1 MALTLTAKAPNAVLQ
16 YEWKPKP
23 GTALETVSVTVTSGT
38 VTVDAGAQGDTAV
51 FTVSG
56 GSDGVVQVLAVTA
69 QAGEETFSD
78 TVYLPIEAT
87 THRLTNAAKTG
98 STTLEGQEEDMSS
111 RSMRIY
117 VDKRR
122 NAVRIAEMSEQK
134 SAISLRQ
141 AARATLL
148 DWAME
153 DTRDLIIEALG
164 SMNGTAFIDR
174 TAVIADAW
182 LVDNADRVVFGAAAA
197 GLTDMSAD
205 LALLDTTAD
214 LFNATALDA
223 MVLKAKTAN
232 PKIRPMRDPGNGK
245 RYYVAFAN
253 PHAFKNLRD
262 SIDTEVLAQTSV
274 QAEAS
279 KLFEGGDIMW
289 NGVIVKETD
298 NIPIYQNLG
307 SGGTTNVTPV
317 YLCGAQALAVAYAKR
332 WRTVTEEFDYNDKY
346 GVAIDG
352 IYGVRKIIFGSGAGD
367 TDDLKDHAVVSGFFA
382 TSGAHTIAAAT
393 AAEN

>member
-1 MALTLTAKAPNAVLQ
+1 MTDTTPATGLVVQQWEDKFFTEYLHDGGFKSLMGTNENAVIQVKEDLT
-16 YEWKPKP
+16 KKS
-23 GTALETVSVTVTSGT
+23 GDSITIALVN
-38 VTVDAGAQGDTAV
+38 
-51 FTVSG
+51 
-56 GSDGVVQVLAVTA
+56 
-69 QAGEETFSD
+69 
-78 TVYLPIEAT
+78 
-87 THRLTNAAKTG
+87 RLTNAAVTG
-98 STTLEGQEEDMSS
+98 TSTLEGNEEDMAS

-134 SAISLRQ
+134 SAIPLRN

-153 DTRDLIIEALG
+153 DTRDLMITALG
-164 SMNGTAFIDR
+164 SLNGTAFVDR
-174 TAVIADAW
+174 TAAIADAW
-182 LVDNADRVVFGAAAA
+182 LVDNADRVLFGAAAA

-214 LFNATALDA
+214 LFNSTALDA
-223 MVLKAKTAN
+223 MVLKAKTCN
-232 PKIRPMRDPGNGK
+232 PKIRPMRDGGNGK

-262 SIDTEVLAQTSV
+262 SIDTEVLANTVVEMQ
-274 QAEAS
+274 AS

-298 NIPIYQNLG
+298 NMPIYENLG
-307 SGGTTNVTPV
+307 SGGTVEVTPV
-317 YLCGAQALAVAYAKR
+317 YLCGAQAAAIAYAKR
-332 WRTVTEEFDYNDKY
+332 WKTVTEEFDYGDKY
-346 GVAIDG
+346 GVAVDG

-367 TDDLKDHAVVSGFFA
+367 TDDLKDNGVVTGYFA
-382 TSGAHTIAAAT
+382 TTGTATILTAV

>member
-1 MALTLTAKAPNAVLQ
+1 MTDTTPATGLVVQQWEDKFFSEYLHDGGFKALMGTNENAVIQVKEDLT
-16 YEWKPKP
+16 KKA
-23 GTALETVSVTVTSGT
+23 GDSITIALVNRLNN
-38 VTVDAGAQGDTAV
+38 A
-51 FTVSG
+51 
-56 GSDGVVQVLAVTA
+56 AVT
-69 QAGEETFSD
+69 GTS
-78 TVYLPIEAT
+78 
-87 THRLTNAAKTG
+87 
-98 STTLEGQEEDMSS
+98 TLEGFEEDMAS

-148 DWAME
+148 DWSME
-153 DTRDLIIEALG
+153 DTRDLVIEALG
-164 SMNGTAFIDR
+164 SINGVSFTASTEAQR
-174 TAVIADAW
+174 DAW
-182 LVDNADRVVFGAAAA
+182 LVDNADRVVFGA
-197 GLTDMSAD
+197 GVGSFTDMSAD

-214 LFNATALDA
+214 KFDATALDA
-223 MVLKAKTAN
+223 MVLKAKTCS

-262 SIDTEVLAQTSV
+262 SLDTEVLAQTSV
-274 QAEAS
+274 QMEAS

-298 NIPIYQNLG
+298 NLPIYLNLG
-307 SGGTTNVTPV
+307 ASGTTEVTPV
-317 YLCGAQALAVAYAKR
+317 YLCGAQALAIAYAKR
-332 WRTVTEEFDYNDKY
+332 WRTKTEEFDYGDKY

-352 IYGVRKIIFGSGAGD
+352 IYGVRKIIFGSGSSD
-367 TDDLKDHAVVSGFFA
+367 TADLKDHGVVTGYFA
-382 TSGAHTIAAAT
+382 TTGTGNTVGIAAS
-393 AAEN
+393 

>member
-1 MALTLTAKAPNAVLQ
+1 MT
-16 YEWKPKP
+16 
-23 GTALETVSVTVTSGT
+23 
-38 VTVDAGAQGDTAV
+38 DTTPA
-51 FTVSG
+51 TG
-56 GSDGVVQVLAVTA
+56 LVVQQWEDKFFSEYLHDGGFKPLMGTNENSVIQVKEDLTKKAGDSITIALVNRLNNAAVT
-69 QAGEETFSD
+69 GVS
-78 TVYLPIEAT
+78 
-87 THRLTNAAKTG
+87 
-98 STTLEGQEEDMSS
+98 TLEGNEEDMAS

-148 DWAME
+148 DWSME
-153 DTRDLIIEALG
+153 DTRDLVIEALG
-164 SMNGTAFIDR
+164 SLNGTKFIDR
-174 TAVIADAW
+174 TAAIGDAW

-197 GLTDMSAD
+197 GFTDLSAD

-223 MVLKAKTAN
+223 MVLKAKTCN

-245 RYYVAFAN
+245 RYYVVFAN

-262 SIDTEVLAQTSV
+262 SIDTEVLAATSV

-289 NGVIVKETD
+289 NGCIVKETD
-298 NIPIYQNLG
+298 NIPIYGGLG
-307 SGGTTNVTPV
+307 TDPDGAGALPQGQVTPV
-317 YLCGAQALAVAYAKR
+317 YLCGAQALAIAYAKR
-332 WRTVTEEFDYNDKY
+332 WRTVTEEFDYGDKY
-346 GVAIDG
+346 GVAVEG
-352 IYGVRKIIFGSGAGD
+352 IYGVRKIIFGKGAGD
-367 TDDLKDHAVVSGFFA
+367 TDDLVDHGVVTGFFA
-382 TSGAHTIAAAT
+382 CTGSATVAAAV

>member
-1 MALTLTAKAPNAVLQ
+1 MADTTPATGLVVQQWEDKFFQEYLHDGGFKSLMGTNENAVIQVKEDLT
-16 YEWKPKP
+16 KKA
-23 GTALETVSVTVTSGT
+23 GDSITIALVNRLNN
-38 VTVDAGAQGDTAV
+38 A
-51 FTVSG
+51 
-56 GSDGVVQVLAVTA
+56 AVT
-69 QAGEETFSD
+69 GTS
-78 TVYLPIEAT
+78 
-87 THRLTNAAKTG
+87 
-98 STTLEGQEEDMSS
+98 TLEGAEEDMSS

-164 SMNGTAFIDR
+164 SLNGTKFVDR
-174 TAVIADAW
+174 TAAIGDAW
-182 LVDNADRVVFGAAAA
+182 LVDNADRVVFGAASA
-197 GLTDMSAD
+197 GFTDLSAD

-223 MVLKAKTAN
+223 MVLKAKTAS

-262 SIDTEVLAQTSV
+262 SLDTEVLASTAV
-274 QAEAS
+274 QMEAA
-279 KLFEGGDIMW
+279 KLFEGGDLFW
-289 NGVIVKETD
+289 NGVIVKEVD
-298 NIPIYQNLG
+298 NIPIYENLG
-307 SGGTTNVTPV
+307 NGGTTEVTPV

-332 WRTVTEEFDYNDKY
+332 WRTVTEEFDYGDKY
-346 GVAIDG
+346 GVAVDG
-352 IYGVRKIIFGSGAGD
+352 IYGVRKIIFGTGAAD
-367 TDDLKDHAVVSGFFA
+367 TDDLKDFGVVTGFFA
-382 TSGAHTIAAAT
+382 TTGSPTILTAV

>member
-1 MALTLTAKAPNAVLQ
+1 MTDTTAATGLVVQQWEDKFFLQYLHDGGFKPLMGTDENAVIQVKEDLT
-16 YEWKPKP
+16 KKA
-23 GTALETVSVTVTSGT
+23 GDSITIALINRL
-38 VTVDAGAQGDTAV
+38 DAA
-51 FTVSG
+51 
-56 GSDGVVQVLAVTA
+56 AVT
-69 QAGEETFSD
+69 
-78 TVYLPIEAT
+78 
-87 THRLTNAAKTG
+87 G
-98 STTLEGQEEDMSS
+98 SSTLEGFEEDMTQ

-122 NAVRIAEMSEQK
+122 NGVRISEMNEQK
-134 SAISLRQ
+134 TAISLRN

-153 DTRDLIIEALG
+153 DTRDLIITALG
-164 SMNGTAFIDR
+164 SLNGTAFVDR
-174 TAVIADAW
+174 TAAIADAW

-197 GLTDMSAD
+197 GFTDMSAD
-205 LALLDTTAD
+205 LALLDTSAD

-223 MVLKAKTAN
+223 MVLKAKTCS

-253 PHAFKNLRD
+253 PYAFKNLRD
-262 SIDTEVLAQTSV
+262 SLDTEVLASTVV
-274 QAEAS
+274 QMEAS
-279 KLFEGGDIMW
+279 KLFEGGDIFW

-298 NIPIYQNLG
+298 NIPIYENLG
-307 SGGTTNVTPV
+307 NAGTAEVTPV

-332 WRTVTEEFDYNDKY
+332 WRTVTETFDYEDKD
-346 GVAIDG
+346 GVAIEA

-367 TDDLKDHAVVSGFFA
+367 TDDLRDHGVVTGFFA
-382 TSGAHTIAAAT
+382 TTGTATIAAAT